1 MQKGGFMVKVDAGR
15 SQAKIR
21 YTLQPVPPK
30 ARKNNGEETPY
41 AAHVV
46 AQPASLATLAQQM
59 VREGSKYSE
68 SEIVAIA
75 TQLMETMAYR
85 LANGEAINLGSM
97 VRLRPAIRG
106 TFATNQSPFNAE
118 EHDIIVT
125 ASIGS
130 RLRKIVQ
137 GAAVEQ
143 VDHVTL
149 PKLKQIEV
157 VQKSAEAPINL
168 IVHGLYLTKQ
178 PCGMTSEWFVR
189 VGETTQIITPSA
201 CNERYAL
208 FVVPREQ
215 LPAGATFTMGL
226 RVYVT
231 PDNVVEVCYND
242 ALNA

>member
-1 MQKGGFMVKVDAGR
+1 MIKVDRGR

-30 ARKNNGEETPY
+30 ARKGEGEATPY

-46 AQPASLATLAQQM
+46 APPASLATLAQQM

-68 SEIVAIA
+68 SEIVAVA

-85 LANGEAINLGSM
+85 LANGEAVNLGSM
-97 VRLRPAIRG
+97 IRLRPAIRG
-106 TFATNQSPFNAE
+106 TFATAQTPFNAE

-125 ASIGS
+125 ASIGN
-130 RLRKIVQ
+130 RLRRIVQ
-137 GAAVEQ
+137 GATVEQ
-143 VDHVTL
+143 MDHVTL

-178 PCGMTSEWFVR
+178 PCDISSEWFVR
-189 VGETTQIITPSA
+189 IGETTQVITPSA
-201 CNERYAL
+201 CNDRYAV
-208 FVVPREQ
+208 FVVQREQ
-215 LPAGATFTMGL
+215 LPIGTQFTVGM

-231 PDNVVEVCYND
+231 PEKPVEVFYKET
-242 ALNA
+242 LHV